1 MKKYIFI
8 FLVSIVSANT
18 YSQNLFW
25 ENDMNK
31 AIHFSIQEQKPLL
44 LFFTGSDWCGW
55 CMRLQK
61 EVFETPEFEN
71 WAKNNVVLVELDFPR
86 KIQQS
91 SKIEK
96 QNSELQQLF
105 GVQGYPTVWF
115 VNPTYNDG
123 KINLEKLGSTGYVAG
138 GPSSWLAGSNKIIN
152 ELSRNI
158 NSTIKEI
165 PLMYENGIYKL
176 NININGLELKSAIL
190 DTGASTVSLSATEA
204 LFMLKQGNLKDSD
217 FIGTSNFMT
226 ADGKITENAIVNLKE
241 ITIGDYKIYN
251 IKASI
256 SYSLDAPILLGQS
269 ALQAFKNIVID
280 NERHMLI
287 IK

>member
-1 MKKYIFI
+1 MKTFLFSTLLFI
-8 FLVSIVSANT
+8 GSSFFAQVEKLT
-18 YSQNLFW
+18 WHTDL
-25 ENDMNK
+25 EK
-31 AIHFSIQEQKPLL
+31 AIEISTKEKKPLM

-55 CMRLQK
+55 CMRLKK

-96 QNSELQQLF
+96 QNLELQQLL

-115 VNPTYNDG
+115 VNPTNKDG

-158 NSTIKEI
+158 NSTKEEI
-165 PLMYENGIYKL
+165 PLLYENGIYKL
-176 NININGLELKSAIL
+176 NIDINGLELKSAIL

-226 ADGKITENAIVNLKE
+226 ADGKITENAIVN
-241 ITIGDYKIYN
+241 
-251 IKASI
+251 
-256 SYSLDAPILLGQS
+256 
-269 ALQAFKNIVID
+269 
-280 NERHMLI
+280 
-287 IK
+287 